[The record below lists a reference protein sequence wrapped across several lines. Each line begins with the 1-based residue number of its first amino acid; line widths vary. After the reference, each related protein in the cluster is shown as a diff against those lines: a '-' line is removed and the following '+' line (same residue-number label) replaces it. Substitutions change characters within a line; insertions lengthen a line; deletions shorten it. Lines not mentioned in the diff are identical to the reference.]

1 MEMLKFSVFEKEL
14 MNRCGYSA
22 VMAIRHDER
31 YRNAES
37 LINVI
42 LAIFEAWV
50 VRRAM
55 FLRPEASPL
64 LADTDLTSTYM

>member
-1 MEMLKFSVFEKEL
+1 MELLKFSTFEKEL

-22 VMAIRHDER
+22 VMAIRRDER

-42 LAIFEAWV
+42 LAIFEAWA
-50 VRRAM
+50 VRRAL
-55 FLRPEASPL
+55 FVRPEASPL
-64 LADTDLTSTYM
+64 LAETDIIIVC